1 MKFYKFN
8 KKSSGVLPLSFLKFE
23 QIFKPENKINLLEK
37 KFDSKLHQTA
47 KFPVIG
53 FYKSMSKLDL

>member
-1 MKFYKFN
+1 MKYYKFN
-8 KKSSGVLPLSFLKFE
+8 KKSSAVLPLSFLKFE
-23 QIFKPENKINLLEK
+23 QIFKPEDKINLLEK
-37 KFDSKLHQTA
+37 KFDSKLHQTT